1 MKIEYLVLKDST
13 VKQYKI
19 AINVNLVL
27 FYYFKKITTN
37 NWNLGGLSA
46 NITNQMFNIHPPCRS
61 VINIYWK

>member
-27 FYYFKKITTN
+27 FYYLKKITTN
-37 NWNLGGLSA
+37 NWNLGRFVSKYNKSDVQYSPTL
-46 NITNQMFNIHPPCRS
+46 
-61 VINIYWK
+61 